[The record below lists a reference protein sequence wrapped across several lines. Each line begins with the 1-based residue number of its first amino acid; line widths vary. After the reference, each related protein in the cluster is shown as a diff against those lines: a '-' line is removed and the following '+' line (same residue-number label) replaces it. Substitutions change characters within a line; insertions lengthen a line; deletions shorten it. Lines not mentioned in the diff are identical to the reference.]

1 MAASRNSFPC
11 LGQALQYFG
20 LEIRP
25 ENLSRRCLWF
35 AALRQPADHLK
46 GPARPGTSRRLA
58 AGHCTIFGR
67 TWQAT
72 LTLGGFAGIVNGMA
86 QQAEVV
92 IRAFDGSLA
101 DAKGLLAVERATF
114 DESPYDAPQVRDML
128 TAGPQ
133 RAWLAVG
140 GGRVVG
146 FVIAFPASGLRG
158 PWWEIDLLAILPT
171 WRSRRL
177 ATGLIRDAA
186 GYGTAIVSQAR
197 AVVADDNQ
205 PSVRAF
211 VRAGFQIGAER
222 SRLLIWRFEG
232 APPAQG
238 PLAGIAVREASTLA
252 EALPWLGNRG
262 RFSIATAADSLGQ
275 PLGLRLLLAEEGG
288 QAVGSAELVEVQTL
302 LYRGLWIES
311 LEAAHRLARQAL
323 VRAVVSRASSGG
335 LDEIGIMVPLSK
347 RRLQRAFLSEGFRS
361 LGGYYWLSAALP
373 LPDRAARS
381 VLSAG
386 GAALR
391 DGRG

>member
-1 MAASRNSFPC
+1 
-11 LGQALQYFG
+11 
-20 LEIRP
+20 
-25 ENLSRRCLWF
+25 
-35 AALRQPADHLK
+35 
-46 GPARPGTSRRLA
+46 
-58 AGHCTIFGR
+58 
-67 TWQAT
+67 
-72 LTLGGFAGIVNGMA
+72 MA

-101 DAKGLLAVERATF
+101 DAKGLLAVEGATF

-128 TAGPQ
+128 AAGPQ

-158 PWWEIDLLAILPT
+158 PWWEIDLLAVLPA
-171 WRSRRL
+171 WRGRRL
-177 ATGLIRDAA
+177 ATGLIREAA
-186 GYGTAIVSQAR
+186 GYGAAIASQAR

-205 PSVRAF
+205 PSARAF
-211 VRAGFQIGAER
+211 ARAGFQIGAER
-222 SRLLIWRFEG
+222 SRLLIRRFEG
-232 APPAQG
+232 LPPVQE
-238 PLAGIAVREASTLA
+238 PIAGVVIREASAFA
-252 EALPWLGNRG
+252 EALPWFDNPG
-262 RFSIATAADSLGQ
+262 RVSGTAPDSLGQ
-275 PLGLRLLLAEEGG
+275 PLGLHLLLAEEGG
-288 QAVGSAELVEVQTL
+288 QPLGYAELVEVQTL

-311 LEAAHRLARQAL
+311 LEAAHHLARQAL